1 MADEPAGM
9 RRAGAAAARGPKAA
23 RGKSRGR
30 AGLRRTP
37 GDRPGH
43 PDDAFPADGVEYLEI
58 TDERDRPLMVMPIA
72 EARRQTL
79 RHRVVL
85 VMLHD
90 AEGRVYLQKR
100 GANKHLYPGR
110 WDLSATGHVRAGESR
125 EDAALRELR
134 EELDIAAV
142 RLIRRAE
149 IPATEETGFAHIT
162 LFAAGPAGETPRPNP
177 DEVADGMF
185 VDADELGALLEHFRD
200 MLTPALIWAT
210 ERGDV
215 FRDMPSLPV
224 PEDTPDGGPEPDRH
238 ALP

>member
-1 MADEPAGM
+1 MPATKGG
-9 RRAGAAAARGPKAA
+9 RAKP
-23 RGKSRGR
+23 RGR
-30 AGLRRTP
+30 TAPRR
-37 GDRPGH
+37 GARAKPGH
-43 PDDAFPADGVEYLEI
+43 QDNAPPADGVEYLEI

-72 EARRQTL
+72 QARRQPL

-100 GANKHLYPGR
+100 AATKHLHPGR
-110 WDLSATGHVRAGESR
+110 WDLSATGHVQAGESR

-134 EELDIAAV
+134 EELGITAG

-149 IPATEETGFAHIT
+149 IPATEATGYAHIT
-162 LFAAGPAGETPRPNP
+162 LFAAGPVGEAPQPNP
-177 DEVADGMF
+177 EEVADGMF
-185 VDADELGALLEHFRD
+185 VDADELDALLEHFRD

-215 FRDMPSLPV
+215 FRDMPCPVHAEEPELP
-224 PEDTPDGGPEPDRH
+224 E
-238 ALP
+238 LP